1 MLSTIS
7 GVAARPGGAGG
18 RRGRTAGGLGRRGG
32 PGRLA
37 ARRAL
42 EGGGGVVVGGSGR
55 DPLAVGLAAGRR
67 LVDVVVER
75 RGGAF
80 GSGSHPTTQMCVA
93 LMLELEPR
101 GGAADLGCGVGTLAI
116 AAAKLGWAPVVAV
129 DRVPIAIEVARE
141 NVERNGVEVACDGRR
156 PGRRPGAAGAAA
168 AGQRAAAGARAGRR
182 RRWTAE
188 VRHVIVSG
196 IVAEEVEAVLARL
209 PLGRLRGG
217 QRAGHGGR
225 VDRAA
230 LELLSPDRAAAE
242 GAALGQLAC
251 ELPGGGLLIT
261 ASRLVEFGAR
271 AAILLAP
278 GLFRLDFTPQEET
291 LGLYPRALCDGR
303 GRVARRTRRPGTAIA
318 TRSGPA
324 PIELAGRFDADGL
337 QAWIHVLSFTE
348 RDALAT
354 HFVAKAEIRWTSRR
368 C

>member
-1 MLSTIS
+1 MI
-7 GVAARPGGAGG
+7 
-18 RRGRTAGGLGRRGG
+18 
-32 PGRLA
+32 
-37 ARRAL
+37 
-42 EGGGGVVVGGSGR
+42 
-55 DPLAVGLAAGRR
+55 
-67 LVDVVVER
+67 DVVVER

-80 GSGSHPTTQMCVA
+80 GSGSHPTTQMCLA
-93 LMLELEPR
+93 LLLELEPA

-141 NVERNGVEVACDGRR
+141 NVERNGVAVTCAVADLAVDDVPLAPLLLVNAPPPVHERVVASMT
-156 PGRRPGAAGAAA
+156 P
-168 AGQRAAAGARAGRR
+168 
-182 RRWTAE
+182 E

-196 IVAEEVEAVLARL
+196 IVAEEVAAVVARL
-209 PLGRLRGG
+209 PVGRLRGG
-217 QRAGHGGR
+217 QRAGDGGR

-291 LGLYPRALCDGR
+291 LGLYPRALCEGEVEWRTSEATWDGYR
-303 GRVARRTRRPGTAIA
+303 DPK
-318 TRSGPA
+318 GPA
-324 PIELAGRFDADGL
+324 PIELAGRFENGL

-354 HFVAKAEIRWTSRR
+354 HFVAKAEIRPTPD
-368 C
+368 